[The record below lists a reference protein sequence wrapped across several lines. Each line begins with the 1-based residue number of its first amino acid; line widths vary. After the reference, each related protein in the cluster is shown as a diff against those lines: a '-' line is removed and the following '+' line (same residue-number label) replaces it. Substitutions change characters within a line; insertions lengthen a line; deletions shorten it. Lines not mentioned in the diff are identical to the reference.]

1 MTEVLLDLTAGLAAE
16 TTERALEEL
25 REAGVELSGKPVVQ

>member
-1 MTEVLLDLTAGLAAE
+1 
-16 TTERALEEL
+16 TERALEEL